1 MIGTKV
7 RSARLVDLPGV
18 AATLQ
23 DAFSDKMK
31 IIFNRD
37 PSKVQALLEAS
48 YTGPVQRGYDG
59 ILVAEQEGRIIG
71 TIVIEPIYYTTRE
84 ARNFENLAIRELG
97 VLRML
102 WTSFMLWLV
111 AHTPEPGEAYI
122 SDLAVIPEHQG
133 EGIGQLLLEHAEEW
147 AVEHRRQRLTLW
159 VAAHNERAI
168 HIYEKAG
175 FQQTRSRSSILT
187 LLTLRIRR
195 WYFMEKRIT
204 YAA

>member
-59 ILVAEQEGRIIG
+59 ILVAEQDGRIIG
-71 TIVIEPIYYTTRE
+71 TLVIEPIYYTTRE

-97 VLRML
+97 LLRML

-111 AHTPEPGEAYI
+111 AHAAEPARRT
-122 SDLAVIPEHQG
+122 SATFACSEHQARHRPCRRTRG
-133 EGIGQLLLEHAEEW
+133 EMGDRARAPAPHA
-147 AVEHRRQRLTLW
+147 VGRRP
-159 VAAHNERAI
+159 ERARDP
-168 HIYEKAG
+168 HYEKAG
-175 FQQTRSRSSILT
+175 FQQTRSRSISPC
-187 LLTLRIRR
+187 
-195 WYFMEKRIT
+195 
-204 YAA
+204 